1 MTSLSTVTATIR
13 SIAVLPFEPLGQ
25 DMNDE
30 LLGLG
35 MADAV
40 IGKMSNLKQLV
51 VLPTSAVSRYKGPAS
66 DPLAAGR
73 ALGVDAIL
81 NGCSRSLIAAPMI
94 ESWT

>member
-1 MTSLSTVTATIR
+1 MTATIR

-25 DMNDE
+25 DI
-30 LLGLG
+30 LGLG

-51 VLPTSAVSRYKGPAS
+51 VLPTSAVSRYKGPAT

>member
-25 DMNDE
+25 DI
-30 LLGLG
+30 LGLG